1 MIGKRSI
8 AADRR
13 APRRSAPLLILGLA
27 LAVQAYQPSARS
39 PRSYDQI
46 RELVA
51 GKTAGEVERILGRP
65 DVRETVLDDQRWIWW
80 SYTFLDGDQY
90 APEIRG
96 QVVHLEIILQ
106 NPQGPG
112 AAVPLAEWRVEGA
125 LSVSYSKPSPGS

>member
-13 APRRSAPLLILGLA
+13 TPRRSVPLLILSLV
-27 LAVQAYQPSARS
+27 LAVQACRPSARS
-39 PRSYDQI
+39 AHSFDQI

-80 SYTFLDGDQY
+80 NYTFLDGDQY

-112 AAVPLAEWRVEGA
+112 APVPLAEWRVDGA